1 MRRLLSCFAAP
12 LGVLLF
18 WAAPVRAEP
27 ITITLTSG
35 TIDVIDPL
43 SSFGMLRLF
52 GTGGFSFV
60 SRLSEG
66 RFDPA
71 GCCLE
76 PGDATRF
83 SAEWDGSSLGGAITY
98 GGKTFTDIGR
108 DSSPNGGAVGLTSS
122 FFTTP
127 PAPAAG
133 VTATIVAPFTLTGL
147 FLSPTVSA
155 TFTGRGIG
163 HLSLVSTF
171 TGSLDTP
178 FAWIT
183 RDAHLDIT
191 SVTPEPTSLVLL
203 GLGIVGVWSFRRR
216 GHEEVAQ

>member
-12 LGVLLF
+12 LGVLLLS
-18 WAAPVRAEP
+18 AAPVRAEP

-52 GTGGFSFV
+52 GTGGFSFE

-66 RFDPA
+66 RFDPG
-71 GCCLE
+71 GCCLA
-76 PGDATRF
+76 PGETSAF
-83 SAEWDGSSLGGAITY
+83 SAEWDGSSLGGTVTY
-98 GGKTFTDIGR
+98 RGETFMGVGR
-108 DSSPNGGAVGLTSS
+108 DFGGSVMLTG
-122 FFTTP
+122 FPFVVP

-133 VTATIVAPFTLTGL
+133 VTATVVAPFTLTGL
-147 FLSPTVSA
+147 FLAPTVTA
-155 TFTGRGIG
+155 TFTGNGIG
-163 HLSLVSTF
+163 RLSLVSTF
-171 TGSLDTP
+171 TGAPDVP
-178 FAWIT
+178 FVWIS

-203 GLGIVGVWSFRRR
+203 GLGIVGAWSFRRR
-216 GHEEVAQ
+216 HEEVAQ